1 MGREGRSSRSRR
13 RGAATAVAGLAAAM
27 LATTLVHTAS
37 AQPTSAGGV
46 AAESSADAVSLLRV
60 PTPDEADVDRLVAAG
75 ADIAPVPGDGYVE
88 VYAHGADDRERLRE
102 AGFDYDVVISDLA
115 AHTRAVLAE
124 DAAEARTLAASPLPS
139 GRNTYRTYAD
149 YGTDMADLAAARPDL
164 VEPITLPHRSLL
176 GKEVRGLEIAH
187 DVEADDGRPVF
198 LLVGTH
204 HAREWPTA
212 EVVMEFAMDLVHGD
226 GRDERITDLL
236 ERARIIVVPIVNVDG
251 FDISRSYLHEYKR
264 KNCRLVDGSDDV
276 SPGECADADSAD
288 LGVDLNRNYG
298 GNWGGKGASVN
309 PASGTYRGAAPFS
322 EPEVRNVRDL
332 VSSRQVTSLQSVHNY
347 GGLVLR
353 PPQQSDTPLTADE
366 ALYAEI
372 GDALADATGYR
383 SIPFYQLYD
392 TSGSTGE
399 WSYFTP
405 GGFGFEFELEGSNF
419 HVGYQ
424 EAVVDQ
430 YLGIGT
436 QEHANGGVREAL
448 LRQFEAAA
456 NRDYHAV
463 LEVSAPRGAR
473 LSVEKTFTQ
482 QTAPVQEPGGGVG
495 EPIPFTSTL
504 TSQLTAPGGVVEW
517 SVNPSVRPDR
527 DGGTITESWTV
538 RCERARGNAWQ
549 ETQVTVARGERVAV
563 DLSRC
568 AGGARP

>member
-1 MGREGRSSRSRR
+1 MGRLSTSPR
-13 RGAATAVAGLAAAM
+13 RGTVTAVVAGLAATV
-27 LATTLVHTAS
+27 LTTAPAYAAS
-37 AQPTSAGGV
+37 AQPHPDDTG
-46 AAESSADAVSLLRV
+46 SADVVSLLRV
-60 PTPDEADVDRLVAAG
+60 PTPTKAEVDRLVATG
-75 ADIAPVPGDGYVE
+75 VDIAPVAGSGYLE
-88 VYAHGADDRERLRE
+88 VYAHDSADRRRLE
-102 AGFDYDVVISDLA
+102 AAGFDYDVVIPDLA

-124 DAAEARTLAASPLPS
+124 DTEKARTLAASPLPS

-149 YGTDMADLAAARPDL
+149 YGTDMAALAEERPDL
-164 VEPITLPHRSLL
+164 VKPITLPHKSLL

-187 DVEADDGRPVF
+187 DVATDDGRPVF

-212 EVVMEFAMDLVHGD
+212 EVVMEFAIDLVRND
-226 GRDERITDLL
+226 GEDARVTDLL

-276 SPGECADADSAD
+276 TPGECADADNGS

-298 GNWGGKGASVN
+298 GNWGGLGASAN
-309 PASGTYRGAAPFS
+309 PESGTYRGAAPFS
-322 EPEVRNVRDL
+322 EPEVRNIRDL
-332 VSSRQVTSLQSVHNY
+332 VSTHQVTSLQSVHNY

-366 ALYAEI
+366 ELYSRI
-372 GDALADATGYR
+372 GDALAEATGYR
-383 SIPFYQLYD
+383 SIPSYQLYD

-399 WSYFTP
+399 WSYFTT
-405 GGFGFEFELEGSNF
+405 GGFGFEFELEGENF

-424 EAVVDQ
+424 EAVIDQ

-436 QEHANGGVREAL
+436 QEHADGGVREAL
-448 LRQFEAAA
+448 LRQFEVAA

-463 LEVSAPRGAR
+463 LEVAAPRGAK
-473 LSVEKTFTQ
+473 LTVEKAFTQ
-482 QTAPVQEPGGGVG
+482 YTAPVQGANGEVG
-495 EPIPFTSTL
+495 EPIPFRSELTST
-504 TSQLTAPGGVVEW
+504 LTAPGGTVEW
-517 SVNPSVRPDR
+517 SVNPSVRSAR

-549 ETQVTVARGERVAV
+549 EKEVTVARGERVTV

>member
-1 MGREGRSSRSRR
+1 MGRRSTSPR
-13 RGAATAVAGLAAAM
+13 RGAVTAVVAGLAAIA
-27 LATTLVHTAS
+27 LATTPVHAAS
-37 AQPTSAGGV
+37 AQPSSAGTGGAGSDEAV
-46 AAESSADAVSLLRV
+46 ALLRV
-60 PTPDEADVDRLVAAG
+60 PTPTKADVDRLVATG
-75 ADIAPVPGDGYVE
+75 ADIAPVAGQGYLE
-88 VYAHGADDRERLRE
+88 VYAHGSDDRRLLE
-102 AGFDYDVVISDLA
+102 AAGFDYDVVIADMA

-149 YGTDMADLAAARPDL
+149 YGTDMAALAAERPDL
-164 VEPITLPHRSLL
+164 VKPITLPNKSLL

-198 LLVGTH
+198 LLVGAH

-212 EVVMEFAMDLVHGD
+212 EVVMEFAIDLVRGD
-226 GRDERITDLL
+226 GEDARMTELL

-276 SPGECADADSAD
+276 TPGECADAANGS

-298 GNWGGKGASVN
+298 GNWGGLGASAN
-309 PASGTYRGAAPFS
+309 PESGTYRGAAPFS
-322 EPEVRNVRDL
+322 EPEVRNIREL
-332 VSSRQVTSLQSVHNY
+332 VSTHQVTSMQSVHNY

-366 ALYAEI
+366 ELYSRI

-383 SIPFYQLYD
+383 SIPSYQLYD

-399 WSYFTP
+399 WSYFTT
-405 GGFGFEFELEGSNF
+405 GGFGFEFELEGGNF

-424 EAVVDQ
+424 EAVIDQ
-430 YLGIGT
+430 YLGVGT
-436 QEHANGGVREAL
+436 QEHADGGVREAL
-448 LRQFEAAA
+448 LRQFEVAA

-463 LEVSAPRGAR
+463 LEVSAPRGAK
-473 LSVEKTFTQ
+473 LTVEKTFTQ
-482 QTAPVQEPGGGVG
+482 HTAPVRELDGGVG
-495 EPIPFTSTL
+495 EPIPFTSEL
-504 TSQLTAPGGVVEW
+504 TSTLTAPGGEVEW
-517 SVNPSVRPDR
+517 SVNPSVRPAR

-538 RCERARGNAWQ
+538 RCERPHGNAWQ
-549 ETQVTVARGERVAV
+549 EEEVTVARGDRVTV